1 MKINRTFIWEAQTLV
16 GMSESGIIRDASK
29 TLAKQQLHDRGY
41 FQIQLTPVSERI
53 YNSALPSKETI
64 ELINSMLLM
73 LDSGV
78 SLLETLEMLIYEKK
92 SIVSRYIYYRLRESL
107 HQGSS
112 ITVAFEDL
120 NPIFSDFFLSMI
132 ALSDRSGDLRKGLRA
147 LKEFNESQESRLQE
161 IKKITRYPKIVFSL
175 TIIIAF
181 GVITFIIPMFENIYS
196 LYEGNLPAITK
207 LMVVTSSFIHHYWL
221 YLVLVMF
228 CFAIWANLPLIRKF
242 NPWILLNKHIRRYL
256 QTKEDPYLYAHAMK
270 ILLESGQPVKV
281 ATKQAAG
288 CMSEKNQVHGFSLA
302 ERLNTGLTFTESFR
316 ELSWFPVIYP
326 RFLASAEKAGML
338 QVGFEQ
344 IYRYINMER
353 RNQFNRWSKYLEPSL
368 MLFLGS
374 IILVILLSIY
384 LPIFELG
391 NQIR

>member
-120 NPIFSDFFLSMI
+120 NPIFSDFFL
-132 ALSDRSGDLRKGLRA
+132 
-147 LKEFNESQESRLQE
+147 
-161 IKKITRYPKIVFSL
+161 
-175 TIIIAF
+175 
-181 GVITFIIPMFENIYS
+181 
-196 LYEGNLPAITK
+196 
-207 LMVVTSSFIHHYWL
+207 
-221 YLVLVMF
+221 
-228 CFAIWANLPLIRKF
+228 
-242 NPWILLNKHIRRYL
+242 
-256 QTKEDPYLYAHAMK
+256 
-270 ILLESGQPVKV
+270 
-281 ATKQAAG
+281 
-288 CMSEKNQVHGFSLA
+288 
-302 ERLNTGLTFTESFR
+302 
-316 ELSWFPVIYP
+316 
-326 RFLASAEKAGML
+326 
-338 QVGFEQ
+338 
-344 IYRYINMER
+344 
-353 RNQFNRWSKYLEPSL
+353 
-368 MLFLGS
+368 
-374 IILVILLSIY
+374 
-384 LPIFELG
+384 
-391 NQIR
+391 